1 MSRCLGPRIADLAD
15 GRLAA
20 AEAEKAF
27 AHVAVCAT
35 CHDALVAQRAVISRL
50 DRADRV
56 EPPTDLVARLVG
68 ISSTDP
74 GPVPAIPVQ
83 GGAGPRPGGATGR
96 RPAGSAPGP
105 VRPPSRGRRG
115 RIVLASAAGAAALAV
130 AVVVGGS
137 SALTSAVVSRPS
149 VAPVVDTLTAE
160 HVASADQ
167 MPFAGPRI
175 ETVSYVDPSASVSPT
190 PVP

>member
-1 MSRCLGPRIADLAD
+1 VSRCLGPRIADLAD
-15 GRLAA
+15 GRMAP

-35 CHDALVAQRAVISRL
+35 CRDALAAQRAVISRL
-50 DRADRV
+50 DTV
-56 EPPTDLVARLVG
+56 GQIEPSSDLFARLAG

-74 GPVPAIPVQ
+74 SPVPAIPDQ
-83 GGAGPRPGGATGR
+83 GGAGPRPGGAAGR
-96 RPAGSAPGP
+96 RPAGSAPGS
-105 VRPPSRGRRG
+105 VRPPSRGRSG

-160 HVASADQ
+160 HVVSADQ

-175 ETVSYVDPSASVSPT
+175 EMVSYTDPSASVSPT